1 MTSATPVKT
10 RKTWLLSLLF
20 LFLVLLLAGLVAPL
34 LASTTEARIRTA
46 GGFLQIAGLL
56 TVAIGIST
64 LRRDFGLPG
73 TLSEITAEALQWLR
87 VTSSRLWRAFGHRS
101 AKVLVAGAD
110 SFAVAANWRAHVKV
124 RSAPNATTDQ
134 RLTTLESNVDV
145 LDAALLKLREDLDH
159 EVEQRK
165 QAIATESRIR
175 EDTRQTLQERLADVA
190 VGGIRLQTVGL
201 VLLFFGILLAT
212 WSPELA
218 RLFAP

>member
-1 MTSATPVKT
+1 
-10 RKTWLLSLLF
+10 
-20 LFLVLLLAGLVAPL
+20 LVLVLFLAGLVAL
-34 LASTTEARIRTA
+34 LPSPAEARIRTA

-56 TVAIGIST
+56 TVVIGIST

-73 TLSEITAEALQWLR
+73 TLSEITADALHWLR

-101 AKVLVAGAD
+101 TKVLIAGSG
-110 SFAVAANWRAHVKV
+110 SFAVAGNWRAHGKV

-145 LDAALLKLREDLDH
+145 LDDAVWKLREDLDH

-190 VGGIRLQTVGL
+190 IGGIRLQTVGL
-201 VLLFFGILLAT
+201 VLLFLGILLAT